1 MSRQI
6 WYDIIKEFRLSPFE
20 PTDTIIGRLESKYT
34 VSERKEKKSLE
45 TRQND
50 FALTLK
56 PFVNQYG
63 REMIVQFYQYWT
75 EPNQT
80 KKKMRFELEKTW
92 DAERR
97 LITWSNNNK
106 KFNNATSN
114 KQNELSQL
122 LNESLN
128 TLQSD

>member
-1 MSRQI
+1 MSRKI
-6 WYDIIKEFRLSPFE
+6 WSDIIQYLKQF
-20 PTDTIIGRLESKYT
+20 DTLESEELIDRLELKYT

-63 REMIVQFYQYWT
+63 REMIIEFFRYWS

-80 KKKMRFELEKTW
+80 KKKMRFELQKTW

-106 KFNNATSN
+106 KFNNATSQ
-114 KQNELSQL
+114 KRNELDEL
-122 LNESLN
+122 LNQSLA
-128 TLQSD
+128 TLQGD

>member
-1 MSRQI
+1 MDRKI
-6 WYDIIKEFRLSPFE
+6 WSDIMERIKTHYLSTDEELCDYFE
-20 PTDTIIGRLESKYT
+20 LKYT

-63 REMIVQFYQYWT
+63 REMIVEFFRYWT
-75 EPNQT
+75 EPNKT

-106 KFNNATSN
+106 KFNNATSQ
-114 KQNELSQL
+114 KRNELDEL
-122 LNESLN
+122 LNQSLA
-128 TLQSD
+128 TLQGD